1 MNRERD
7 ADLQLASDVA
17 AIRRALDQEVI
28 QEQTP
33 ASPRPF
39 ARPFLVVLSG
49 LPGTGKSHFAR
60 QLARRIPLVVVGSDR
75 VRKALIPKPEYT
87 KEEHL
92 RVFSACH
99 RVIEELLKQ
108 DWTVVFDATN
118 LTEGFRQPL
127 LDLARRRGSPSHI
140 ILFTAPHK
148 VIRRRLQ
155 NRASGIG
162 TDGFS
167 DADWSI
173 FSRLRPG
180 QEPITDAHWVVDS
193 SKAIRGDLDR
203 LVALIQDAHSD
214 SHSRWRR

>member
-7 ADLQLASDVA
+7 AEPQVTSDVA
-17 AIRRALDQEVI
+17 VIRRALHQELG
-28 QEQTP
+28 QEQIP
-33 ASPRPF
+33 AG

-60 QLARRIPLVVVGSDR
+60 RLARRLPLVVVGSDR
-75 VRKALIPKPEYT
+75 VRKALIPKPKYT

-99 RVIEELLKQ
+99 RLIEELLTQ
-108 DWTVVFDATN
+108 GWTVVFDATN

-127 LDLARRRGSPSHI
+127 LELAQRRGSSTQI
-140 ILFTAPHK
+140 ILFTAPLK

-155 NRASGIG
+155 DRAAGIG
-162 TDGFS
+162 TNGVS

-173 FSRLRPG
+173 FARLRPG
-180 QEPITDAHWVVDS
+180 QEPMADAHWVVDS

-203 LVALIQDAHSD
+203 LVALIQDARSD
-214 SHSRWRR
+214 PSS

>member
-1 MNRERD
+1 MNRKRD
-7 ADLQLASDVA
+7 GYPQLASDVIV
-17 AIRRALDQEVI
+17 IRRALDRELGRETI
-28 QEQTP
+28 PTG
-33 ASPRPF
+33 

-60 QLARRIPLVVVGSDR
+60 RLARRLPMVVVGSDR
-75 VRKALIPKPEYT
+75 ARKALIRHPKYT

-99 RVIEELLKQ
+99 LWIEELLTQ
-108 DWTVVFDATN
+108 GWTVVFDATN

-127 LDLARRRGSPSHI
+127 LDLARRRGAPTQI
-140 ILFTAPHK
+140 ILFTAPLQ

-155 NRASGIG
+155 YRAAGID
-162 TDGFS
+162 TDGVS

-180 QEPITDAHWVVDS
+180 QEPLADAHWAVDS
-193 SKAIRGDLDR
+193 SKAIRSDLNR
-203 LVALIQDAHSD
+203 LVALIQDARSD
-214 SHSRWRR
+214 ASS

>member
-7 ADLQLASDVA
+7 ADPQLTSDVA
-17 AIRRALDQEVI
+17 VIRHALDQDLRRGQI
-28 QEQTP
+28 P
-33 ASPRPF
+33 AGARPF
-39 ARPFLVVLSG
+39 TKPFLVVLSG

-60 QLARRIPLVVVGSDR
+60 RLARRLPLVVVGSDR

-87 KEEHL
+87 REEHL

-99 RVIEELLKQ
+99 RVIEEYLKQ
-108 DWTVVFDATN
+108 GWRVVFDATN

-127 LDLARRRGSPSHI
+127 LDLARRRGAPTHI
-140 ILFTAPHK
+140 ILFTAPLK

-155 NRASGIG
+155 DRAAGIG
-162 TDGFS
+162 TDGVS
-167 DADWSI
+167 DADWSV

-193 SKAIRGDLDR
+193 SKAIRGHLDR
-203 LVALIQDAHSD
+203 LVSLIQDACTDPS
-214 SHSRWRR
+214 S